1 MRTRGVLAGLA
12 LVMAFGSTG
21 CAFQKP
27 SLKFKSVQVKDVD
40 LEGATLNLVYTLK
53 NPNPVGLNLASVAY
67 ALEVEGHHV
76 VSGRPPNGLSVR
88 QNAYTDLVFP
98 ARIKFREIVPAVQVF
113 LTKDKAN
120 YRASGEIGVKT
131 PIGIVKLPLS
141 YAASFEVPKIP
152 DFKFQTPAIHNLS
165 LTGARIVFPIKITNK
180 NSFPLPLD
188 GFSAAFSIAGVRVG
202 KSSAQLPKVFEGN
215 ETKVVQMPI
224 DIDFASAGMA
234 VANAIRTKRAHVKL
248 DGALNA
254 GNLSLPISLSENLS
268 FR

>member
-1 MRTRGVLAGLA
+1 MRTRGMLAGLA
-12 LVMAFGSTG
+12 LVVAFGSTG

-27 SLKFKSVQVKDVD
+27 SLKFKSVQVKDID
-40 LEGATLNLVYTLK
+40 LEGTTLNVIYTLK

-88 QNAYTDLVFP
+88 QKANTDLAFP
-98 ARIKFREIVPAVQVF
+98 ARIKFREIMPAVQVF

-131 PIGIVKLPLS
+131 PIGVVKLPLS
-141 YAASFEVPKIP
+141 YAASFNVPKIP
-152 DFKFQTPAIHNLS
+152 DFKFQTPAIQNLS
-165 LTGARIVFPIKITNK
+165 LSGARIVFPIKITNN
-180 NSFPLPLD
+180 NSFPLPLN

-202 KSSAQLPKVFEGN
+202 NTTAALPKVFEGN
-215 ETKVVQMPI
+215 QAQVVQMPI
-224 DIDFASAGMA
+224 DISFAKVGMA
-234 VANAIRTKRAHVKL
+234 VANAIRTKRAHV
-248 DGALNA
+248 ALSA
-254 GNLSLPISLSENLS
+254 GSLSLPISLSENLS